1 MKQRRIPESELIL
14 TDKGAIYHLG
24 LHPEMVADTI
34 IVVGDP
40 SRVAKVSKHFDKIDF
55 QVSNRELVT
64 HTGELNGKRISVISS
79 GMGTDNVEILMT
91 ELDALVNVD
100 LTKREI
106 KSKLK
111 TLRIIRIGTSG
122 CMQPDIPLDSFLV
135 SKAALGM
142 DSLMSFYPWVE
153 SEEGQVI
160 SNKVQRTLGLP
171 SKPYLA
177 EASHLLLNQFQ
188 GPNMHS
194 GVTVTAPGFYAPQ
207 GREIRLKPFL
217 SDYLDRLSKVST
229 SMGRITNF
237 EMETAGYYAMAKM
250 LGHNMISFNA
260 LIANRPNE
268 QFSPNAEK
276 TVNDLIQWVVE
287 RL

>member
-1 MKQRRIPESELIL
+1 MEKRTIPESELIL
-14 TDKGAIYHLG
+14 TDEGAIYHLG
-24 LHPEMVADTI
+24 LQPEMVADTV

-40 SRVAKVSKHFDKIDF
+40 ARVAKISKYFDRIDF
-55 QVSNRELVT
+55 QVTNRELVT

-100 LTKREI
+100 LKKRQV
-106 KSKLK
+106 KNKLK
-111 TLRIIRIGTSG
+111 TLKIIRIGTSG

-160 SNKVQRTLGLP
+160 GNKVQRTLGLP
-171 SKPYLA
+171 IRPYLS
-177 EASHLLLNQFQ
+177 EASPMLLKEFQ
-188 GPNMHS
+188 GAQMYS

-207 GREIRLKPFL
+207 GREIRLRPSL
-217 SDYLDRLSKVST
+217 PDYLDRLSKINT
-229 SMGRITNF
+229 SFGQITNF

-250 LGHNMISFNA
+250 LGHEMISFNA
-260 LIANRPNE
+260 LIANRPNK

-276 TVNDLIQWVVE
+276 TVNDLIQWVIE

>member
-1 MKQRRIPESELIL
+1 MEKRTIPESELIL
-14 TDKGAIYHLG
+14 TDEGAIYHLG
-24 LHPEMVADTI
+24 LHPEMVADTV

-40 SRVAKVSKHFDKIDF
+40 ARVAKISKYFDRIDF
-55 QVSNRELVT
+55 QVTNRELVT
-64 HTGELNGKRISVISS
+64 HTGELKGKRISVISS

-100 LTKREI
+100 LKKRQV
-106 KSKLK
+106 KDKLK
-111 TLRIIRIGTSG
+111 TLKIIRIGTSG
-122 CMQPDIPLDSFLV
+122 CMQSDIPLDSFLV

-160 SNKVQRTLGLP
+160 GNKVQRALDLP
-171 SKPYLA
+171 IRPYLS
-177 EASHLLLNQFQ
+177 EASPLLLKEFQ
-188 GPNMHS
+188 GTQMYG

-207 GREIRLKPFL
+207 GREIRLRPFL
-217 SDYLDRLSKVST
+217 PDYLDRLSKIST
-229 SMGRITNF
+229 SFGQITNF

-250 LGHNMISFNA
+250 LGHEMISFNA
-260 LIANRPNE
+260 LIANRPNK
-268 QFSPNAEK
+268 QFSSNAEK
-276 TVNDLIQWVVE
+276 TVNDLIEWVIE

>member
-1 MKQRRIPESELIL
+1 MEKRTIPESELIL
-14 TDKGAIYHLG
+14 TDEGAIYHLG
-24 LHPEMVADTI
+24 LHPEMVADTV

-40 SRVAKVSKHFDKIDF
+40 ARVAKISRYFDRIDF
-55 QVSNRELVT
+55 QVTNRELVT

-100 LTKREI
+100 LKKRQV
-106 KSKLK
+106 KNKLK
-111 TLRIIRIGTSG
+111 TLKIIRIGTSG

-142 DSLMSFYPWVE
+142 DSLMSFYPWME
-153 SEEGQVI
+153 SEEGRVI
-160 SNKVQRTLGLP
+160 GNKVQRTLGLP
-171 SKPYLA
+171 IRPYLS
-177 EASHLLLNQFQ
+177 EASTLLLKEFQ
-188 GPNMHS
+188 GPQMYS

-207 GREIRLKPFL
+207 GREIRLRPFL
-217 SDYLDRLSKVST
+217 PDYLDRLSKINT
-229 SMGRITNF
+229 SFGQITNF

-250 LGHNMISFNA
+250 LGHEMISFNA
-260 LIANRPNE
+260 LIANRPNK
-268 QFSPNAEK
+268 QFSPNAER
-276 TVNDLIQWVVE
+276 TVNGLIQWVIE

>member
-1 MKQRRIPESELIL
+1 MEKRTIPESELIL
-14 TDKGAIYHLG
+14 TNEGAIYHLG
-24 LHPEMVADTI
+24 LQPEMVADTV

-40 SRVAKVSKHFDKIDF
+40 DRVAKISKYFDRIDF
-55 QVSNRELVT
+55 QVTNRELVT

-100 LTKREI
+100 LKKRQV
-106 KSKLK
+106 KDKLK
-111 TLRIIRIGTSG
+111 ALKIIRIGTSG

-153 SEEGQVI
+153 SEDGQVI
-160 SNKVQRTLGLP
+160 GNKVQRTLGLP
-171 SKPYLA
+171 IRPYLS
-177 EASHLLLNQFQ
+177 EASPLLLKEFQ
-188 GPNMHS
+188 GPQMYS

-207 GREIRLKPFL
+207 GREIRLRPFL
-217 SDYLDRLSKVST
+217 PDYLDRLSKINT
-229 SMGRITNF
+229 SFGQITNF

-250 LGHNMISFNA
+250 LGHEMISFNA
-260 LIANRPNE
+260 LIANRPNK

-276 TVNDLIQWVVE
+276 TVNDLIQWVIE

>member
-1 MKQRRIPESELIL
+1 MKKRTIPESELIL
-14 TDKGAIYHLG
+14 TGEGAIYHLG
-24 LHPEMVADTI
+24 LHPEMVADTV

-40 SRVAKVSKHFDKIDF
+40 ARVAKISKFFDRIDF
-55 QVSNRELVT
+55 QITNRELVT

-100 LTKREI
+100 LKKRQV
-106 KSKLK
+106 KDKLK
-111 TLRIIRIGTSG
+111 RLKIIRIGTSG

-160 SNKVQRTLGLP
+160 GNKVQRTLDL
-171 SKPYLA
+171 SIRPYLS
-177 EASHLLLNQFQ
+177 EASTLLLKEFQ
-188 GPNMHS
+188 GPQMYS

-207 GREIRLKPFL
+207 GREIRLRPFL
-217 SDYLDRLSKVST
+217 PDYLDRLSKINT
-229 SMGRITNF
+229 SFGQITNF

-250 LGHNMISFNA
+250 LGHEMISFNA
-260 LIANRPNE
+260 LIANRPNH
-268 QFSPNAEK
+268 QFSPNSEK
-276 TVNDLIQWVVE
+276 TVNGLIEWVIE